1 MFATRGFF
9 GTLKSQDRNFIMSV
23 SHDLFFEV
31 CNQTEN
37 EKEHILDEKNIQI
50 NEKDKRVFGVSILS
64 CIKILFLNKKEI
76 DFFLILETSS
86 SVSNMRAHLR
96 NCLEKLKMLVP
107 LGPETSR
114 HTTLGLLTKAKRFI
128 KKRKEKKRKT
138 RKKKMKS
145 RASVK
150 LQQEEKDCWW
160 RGGGDGR
167 LNISWRLLRSRAGWM
182 AGWLAAFLA
191 GLAGAKNKDK
201 GRWIFVIKKMK
212 ESRSAFS
219 LEERE
224 RKHTV
229 HKEQLSREQ
238 RFLRRR
244 LEQLTSQT
252 GLHGLHQGL
261 HQGLHHGHALHHGLH
276 GHGLSSSPLSSSA
289 PSGSSSAAA
298 AAAAAAALLSKRRSI
313 SECSLGTASS
323 TSSTASSMN
332 SDRST
337 GSPSVSESDN
347 TNQYFQ
353 NVSSQISSE
362 HKK

>member
-1 MFATRGFF
+1 MSIAALLQAAEYIERREREAEHGYASTMPIPDDMR
-9 GTLKSQDRNFIMSV
+9 TVTKRPKTKKSQGSRTT
-23 SHDLFFEV
+23 H
-31 CNQTEN
+31 N
-37 EKEHILDEKNIQI
+37 ELEKN
-50 NEKDKRVFGVSILS
+50 R
-64 CIKILFLNKKEI
+64 
-76 DFFLILETSS
+76 
-86 SVSNMRAHLR
+86 RAHLR

-128 KKRKEKKRKT
+128 K
-138 RKKKMKS
+138 
-145 RASVK
+145 
-150 LQQEEKDCWW
+150 
-160 RGGGDGR
+160 
-167 LNISWRLLRSRAGWM
+167 
-182 AGWLAAFLA
+182 
-191 GLAGAKNKDK
+191 
-201 GRWIFVIKKMK
+201 
-212 ESRSAFS
+212 S

-337 GSPSVSESDN
+337 GSPSVSESDEVDVIGY
-347 TNQYFQ
+347 TSNQSDTDDH
-353 NVSSQISSE
+353 SSVQSSSDSGVAMSTSRLTLSE
-362 HKK
+362 MMDNL